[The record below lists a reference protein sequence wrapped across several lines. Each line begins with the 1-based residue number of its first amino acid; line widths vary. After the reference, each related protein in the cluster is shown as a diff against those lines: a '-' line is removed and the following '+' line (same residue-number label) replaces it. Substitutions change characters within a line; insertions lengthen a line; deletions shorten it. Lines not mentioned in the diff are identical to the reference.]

1 MFSYAGKSVT
11 IKSLFFHGIVNFLPL
26 AFFLSLSLFHVT
38 GFQDILEVATTWPLN
53 PVRSKSY
60 RTQVARGPRAWRTFL
75 AATSTSITP
84 LSALNLSSFLPRRL
98 HRGPSGITARDLYVS
113 ILVLPRQNNRSYSS
127 GCTAAL
133 LARFLCAP
141 TERGQYFNSSI
152 FFPLSTLKIL
162 IQIFVKHFISVC
174 ATSYRESY

>member
-1 MFSYAGKSVT
+1 M
-11 IKSLFFHGIVNFLPL
+11 NFLPL
-26 AFFLSLSLFHVT
+26 AFFLSLSLSHVA

-60 RTQVARGPRAWRTFL
+60 RTQVVRGRRAWRTFL

-127 GCTAAL
+127 GCTAGSS
-133 LARFLCAP
+133 RFLCAP
-141 TERGQYFNSSI
+141 SERGQYFNSSI
-152 FFPLSTLKIL
+152 FFRLATLKIL